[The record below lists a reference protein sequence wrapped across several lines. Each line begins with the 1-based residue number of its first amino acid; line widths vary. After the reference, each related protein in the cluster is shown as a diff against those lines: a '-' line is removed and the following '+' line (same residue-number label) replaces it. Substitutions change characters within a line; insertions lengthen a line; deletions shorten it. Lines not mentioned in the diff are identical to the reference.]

1 MFCFFW
7 RGKCKMD
14 PSQFWFPDVCCEA
27 ELPAPSVQRV
37 FLIVAHRNYKFIF
50 HHIGHK
56 NPSHHSEWFQ
66 TFLGFS
72 IPIYLYIYKFFFS
85 DLQQMT
91 SDVLVLGGDHLVPL
105 DDSTIHRPW
114 APWKRPKNFWK
125 LLDILI
131 VWLLDISSN
140 MVLLLFHGLQNGVVY
155 ILNILLYICVC
166 MSRNLCIWYE
176 TLLWICE
183 NLCVLQRL
191 NRCHISK

>member
-72 IPIYLYIYKFFFS
+72 IPIFIYIYIYKFFFS

-166 MSRNLCIWYE
+166 VCLEIYVFDMRHC
-176 TLLWICE
+176 CE
-183 NLCVLQRL
+183 FVRIYACY
-191 NRCHISK
+191 KG